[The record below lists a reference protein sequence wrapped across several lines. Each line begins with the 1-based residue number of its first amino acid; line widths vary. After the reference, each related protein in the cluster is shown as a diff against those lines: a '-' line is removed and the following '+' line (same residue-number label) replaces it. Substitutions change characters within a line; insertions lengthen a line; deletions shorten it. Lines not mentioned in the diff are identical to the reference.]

1 MGRCLSASYLAHG
14 SLRIQ
19 QTCMATG
26 QAAGTAAA
34 MSIEAGLAP
43 RELDPVRVASQVAD
57 DRSKVEPAFEIL
69 RDLPL
74 AK

>member
-1 MGRCLSASYLAHG
+1 
-14 SLRIQ
+14 
-19 QTCMATG
+19 MATG

-34 MSIEAGLAP
+34 MSIEAGLTP
-43 RELDPVRVASQVAD
+43 REMDPLRVASQVAD

>member
-1 MGRCLSASYLAHG
+1 
-14 SLRIQ
+14 
-19 QTCMATG
+19 
-26 QAAGTAAA
+26 
-34 MSIEAGLAP
+34 MSIEAGLTP